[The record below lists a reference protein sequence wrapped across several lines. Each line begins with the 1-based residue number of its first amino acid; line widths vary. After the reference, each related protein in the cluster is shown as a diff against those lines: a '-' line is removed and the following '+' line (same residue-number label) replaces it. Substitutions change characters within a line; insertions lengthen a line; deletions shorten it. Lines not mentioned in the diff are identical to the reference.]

1 MLLHR
6 VWNILCLYI
15 LPALKKGKEPD
26 CSLTFFFTASSA
38 VYCATFLHDCIL
50 LERGNTAKLQT
61 FPTCILS
68 HLSFQYC
75 LCSISGMII
84 WPFKILY

>member
-50 LERGNTAKLQT
+50 LERVIQPSCKLSPPAFYLT
-61 FPTCILS
+61 
-68 HLSFQYC
+68 
-75 LCSISGMII
+75 
-84 WPFKILY
+84 

>member
-26 CSLTFFFTASSA
+26 CSLTFFLQQVLLCTVLRFCMI
-38 VYCATFLHDCIL
+38 VYYWKGSYSQAANFPHLH
-50 LERGNTAKLQT
+50 
-61 FPTCILS
+61 
-68 HLSFQYC
+68 
-75 LCSISGMII
+75 SISLE
-84 WPFKILY
+84 FSVLSVLYLRDDYMAF